1 MNGQAFK
8 KGPRKLKCL
17 ITQNQLV
24 FAPGGGGGGEG
35 EPMNAKCVAVFD
47 NLTKKIIIRKNVA

>member
-24 FAPGGGGGGEG
+24 FAPGGGEG